1 MTILEKNLTKLGFEQ
16 NPNITRQRNNDE
28 LNVNVYVNDDK
39 ITSVQISKV
48 WRLEFEDLTDYGDY
62 LTKIR
67 NLIEGVKKLL

>member
-28 LNVNVYVNDDK
+28 LNVNVYVNDGK

-67 NLIEGVKKLL
+67 NLIERVKRLL

>member
-28 LNVNVYVNDDK
+28 LNVNVYVDDDK

-67 NLIEGVKKLL
+67 NLIERVKKLL

>member
-16 NPNITRQRNNDE
+16 NPDITRQRNNDE
-28 LNVNVYVNDDK
+28 LDVAVYVDDDK

-48 WRLEFEDLTDYGDY
+48 WILKFKDLTDYGDY

-67 NLIEGVKKLL
+67 NLIERVKRLL

>member
-1 MTILEKNLTKLGFEQ
+1 MATLEKELTKLGFEQ

-62 LTKIR
+62 LTKVR
-67 NLIEGVKKLL
+67 DLIKKVKELL